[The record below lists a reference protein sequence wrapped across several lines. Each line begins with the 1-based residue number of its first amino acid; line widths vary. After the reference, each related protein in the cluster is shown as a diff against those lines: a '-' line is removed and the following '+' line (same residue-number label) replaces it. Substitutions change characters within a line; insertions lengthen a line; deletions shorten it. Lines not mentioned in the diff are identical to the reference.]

1 MGELGLNKIFGA
13 LLATA
18 LGVFALQ
25 TLSSIVF
32 SHGSEGAH
40 HGDEHAEAASMS
52 EQMCEKFAY
61 CVEVADA
68 GGAGAE
74 EEEVFDLGLLLAS
87 ADVARGE
94 RTFKGKCAT
103 CHTIDQGGSNGTG
116 PNLHNVVGADKG
128 HHDGFAYSAAMESTP
143 GEWTYEALDE
153 WLYNPS
159 AYIRGTTMSF
169 AGLRRDDDRVN
180 VIAYLASNTTN
191 PPAFPEP
198 LAASAEEGAEGEE
211 GAEAAEG
218 DATESGDAV
227 EATLPADGVDDM
239 ENPTLA
245 TGEVKTIDSVDA
257 TGRDDGGTGE
267 TVTVP
272 AEAVEAVE
280 DAAGEAEEA
289 VTEATDDN

>member
-61 CVEVADA
+61 CIEVADA
-68 GGAGAE
+68 GGSGGEA
-74 EEEVFDLGLLLAS
+74 EEVFDLGLLLAS
-87 ADVARGE
+87 ADIARGE

-116 PNLHNVVGADKG
+116 PNLHDVVGADKA
-128 HHDGFAYSAAMESTP
+128 HHDGFAYSAALAGME
-143 GEWTYEALDE
+143 GNWTYENLND

-159 AYIRGTTMSF
+159 SYARGTTMSF

-198 LAASAEEGAEGEE
+198 LAASAEEGEAVEGEE
-211 GAEAAEG
+211 TTEAAEG
-218 DATESGDAV
+218 TATEAGDAV
-227 EATLPADGVDDM
+227 EATPPAEGVDDV
-239 ENPTLA
+239 ENPTSA
-245 TGEVKTIDSVDA
+245 TDEVESIDSVEGTDV
-257 TGRDDGGTGE
+257 TDGDVGE
-267 TVTVP
+267 TITVP
-272 AEAVEAVE
+272 AEIVEAVE
-280 DAAGEAEEA
+280 DAEEA
-289 VTEATDDN
+289 VTEATDGH

>member
-32 SHGSEGAH
+32 SPEGEGAH
-40 HGDEHAEAASMS
+40 HGEEHAEAASMT

-68 GGAGAE
+68 GGTGGE

-103 CHTIDQGGSNGTG
+103 CHTIDQGGANGTG
-116 PNLHNVVGADKG
+116 PNLYNVVGAEKA
-128 HHDGFAYSAAMESTP
+128 HHDGFAYSAALQGMEGS
-143 GEWTYEALDE
+143 WTYENLND
-153 WLYNPS
+153 WLYNPA
-159 AYIRGTTMSF
+159 AYARGTTMSF
-169 AGLRRDDDRVN
+169 AGLRRDDDRIN
-180 VIAYLASNTTN
+180 VIAYLAANTAT

-211 GAEAAEG
+211 A
-218 DATESGDAV
+218 
-227 EATLPADGVDDM
+227 
-239 ENPTLA
+239 
-245 TGEVKTIDSVDA
+245 
-257 TGRDDGGTGE
+257 
-267 TVTVP
+267 
-272 AEAVEAVE
+272 AEAVEGEATEAGDAAEAALPAEDTDALAPATEEAEATESAADTLSVPEEIIDAVE
-280 DAAGEAEEA
+280 EVEEA
-289 VTEATDDN
+289 VTEATDGH

>member
-40 HGDEHAEAASMS
+40 HGDEHAETASMS

-128 HHDGFAYSAAMESTP
+128 HHDAFAYSAAMESTP
-143 GEWTYEALDE
+143 GEWTYEALNE

-198 LAASAEEGAEGEE
+198 LAASAEEGAEG
-211 GAEAAEG
+211 AEAAEG
-218 DATESGDAV
+218 EATESGDAV
-227 EATLPADGVDDM
+227 EAPLPADGVDDM

-289 VTEATDDN
+289 VTEATDDR

>member
-25 TLSSIVF
+25 TLSGIVF
-32 SHGSEGAH
+32 SGGSEGAH
-40 HGDEHAEAASMS
+40 HGDEHAEAASMT

-68 GGAGAE
+68 GGTGGEA
-74 EEEVFDLGLLLAS
+74 EEVFDLGLLLAS
-87 ADVARGE
+87 ADIARGE

-103 CHTIDQGGSNGTG
+103 CHTIDQGGANGTG
-116 PNLHNVVGADKG
+116 PNLHDVVGADKAA
-128 HHDGFAYSAAMESTP
+128 HAGFAYSAVLEGMD
-143 GEWTYEALDE
+143 GEWSYANLND

-159 AYIRGTTMSF
+159 SYARGTTMSF

-191 PPAFPEP
+191 APAFPEP
-198 LAASAEEGAEGEE
+198 LAASGEE
-211 GAEAAEG
+211 
-218 DATESGDAV
+218 GDAV
-227 EATLPADGVDDM
+227 EAALPADGVDDM

-245 TGEVKTIDSVDA
+245 TGEVETVDA
-257 TGRDDGGTGE
+257 VDGTGPNDGDVGE
-267 TVTVP
+267 TVTIPDSV
-272 AEAVEAVE
+272 AEAVEESA
-280 DAAGEAEEA
+280 DAAEEA
-289 VTEATDDN
+289 AEEAFEEAAPTATEEEGE

>member
-25 TLSSIVF
+25 TLSGIVF
-32 SHGSEGAH
+32 SGGSEGAH
-40 HGDEHAEAASMS
+40 HGDEHAEAASMT

-68 GGAGAE
+68 GGTGGEA
-74 EEEVFDLGLLLAS
+74 EEVFDLGLLLAS
-87 ADVARGE
+87 ADIARGE

-103 CHTIDQGGSNGTG
+103 CHTIDQGGANGTG
-116 PNLHNVVGADKG
+116 PNLHNVVGADKAA
-128 HHDGFAYSAAMESTP
+128 HAGFAYSAVLEGMDGDWNYAN
-143 GEWTYEALDE
+143 LND

-159 AYIRGTTMSF
+159 SYARGTTMSF

-180 VIAYLASNTTN
+180 VIAYLAANTTN

-211 GAEAAEG
+211 GAEAVE
-218 DATESGDAV
+218 GDAV

-239 ENPTLA
+239 ENPTPA

>member
-40 HGDEHAEAASMS
+40 HGDEHAETASMS

-128 HHDGFAYSAAMESTP
+128 HHDAFAYSAAMESTP
-143 GEWTYEALDE
+143 GEWTYEALNE

-198 LAASAEEGAEGEE
+198 LAASAEEGAEG
-211 GAEAAEG
+211 AEAAEG
-218 DATESGDAV
+218 EATESGDAV

-289 VTEATDDN
+289 VTEATDDR